1 MKIVMKRVEGVS
13 LGGVVRV
20 ALVCV
25 RPDGR
30 TMLLW
35 VASGRSHRVVRVR
48 AKARARSPE
57 GRQLIL
63 K

>member
-1 MKIVMKRVEGVS
+1 MKIVMKRAEGVS
-13 LGGVVRV
+13 LKKVVRA

-35 VASGRSHRVVRVR
+35 AASGRSNRVVRVR
-48 AKARARSPE
+48 AKARARSPY
-57 GRQLIL
+57 GRPLNL